1 MTAHSYAEPVNES
14 LRAGPTLL
22 ESLWR
27 YKLPVV
33 LFPLIM
39 AVIGFFVTS
48 AQQESYDATAVLFL
62 TNPGT
67 LPSIGGEI
75 GQRISPE
82 EFVPQQAARAASR
95 SVLEAARETL
105 DNAPS
110 IRDLVDNTS
119 IESNIEDLL
128 LRVNATADTGEEAA
142 EIANAIA
149 TSYMNLNRER
159 ERTDAA
165 AAVFEVNEQI
175 DSLEASLE
183 QVQNQLNDDP
193 SNLAL
198 QSQIQSL
205 SSRLIELESTVAT
218 VEAQSELRGDGV
230 DELEEARPPELPAR
244 PQVRLGVAIWGFLS
258 GVAAAIWAYW
268 YAGKSQ
274 RVLTRTDPE
283 AVLGV
288 PLLGEIPL
296 YRTQAEDELTG
307 LLQLD
312 PAAAEAYEFVLSSI
326 EFAMGDIDGG
336 RSLMITSTL
345 PGDGKTTTSL
355 QLAIAASRD
364 RRRVMMVDAD
374 IRARGLTTVL
384 GAQDRPG
391 LSDVAAVG
399 SRVADVVRR
408 YRFSE
413 KSQIPV
419 VTAGQRR
426 GDPAALL
433 RTNVF
438 RQAMSEIR
446 ASAELVIIDSSPL
459 LAVADAVI
467 VSGSVDGMVLV
478 VSHGTPVTELQKVR
492 ERLKFVSTPLLGYV
506 FNRSDATTAAA
517 YGYGYGVAEDD
528 DGQRRLLPN
537 TKRNRD
543 PGRDGD
549 GGGDRDAAPSASAM
563 DNGASNRDG
572 AAGRGSDMSERA
584 RLTDHEEL

>member
-1 MTAHSYAEPVNES
+1 MNES

-27 YKLPVV
+27 YRLPVV
-33 LFPLIM
+33 LFPLVM
-39 AVIGFFVTS
+39 GVIGFFVTS
-48 AQQESYDATAVLFL
+48 AQPPSYDATAVLFL

-67 LPSIGGEI
+67 LPGMGIDSRP
-75 GQRISPE
+75 RISPQ
-82 EFVPQQAARAASR
+82 EFVPQQAARASSR
-95 SVLEAARETL
+95 SVLEAARESL
-105 DNAPS
+105 ENAPS
-110 IRDLVDNTS
+110 IQDLIDHTS
-119 IESNIEDLL
+119 IDSNIEDLL
-128 LRVNATADTGEEAA
+128 LRVNATADTAEEAA

-149 TSYMNLNRER
+149 TAYMTQNRER
-159 ERTDAA
+159 ERADAA

-175 DSLEASLE
+175 SSLEASLE
-183 QVQNQLNDDP
+183 QVQSQLNDDP

-205 SSRLIELESTVAT
+205 SARLIELESTVST
-218 VEAQSELRGDGV
+218 VEAQAQLRGDGV

-258 GVAAAIWAYW
+258 GIAAAIWAYW
-268 YAGKSQ
+268 YAGRSQ
-274 RVLTRTDPE
+274 RVLNRTDPE
-283 AVLGV
+283 DVLGV

-296 YRTQAEDELTG
+296 YRAEADDELTG

-326 EFAMGDIDGG
+326 EFALGDTVGG
-336 RSLMITSTL
+336 KSLMVTSTL

-384 GAQDRPG
+384 RAQDRPG
-391 LSDVAAVG
+391 LSDIAADGVK
-399 SRVADVVRR
+399 VADVVRR

-413 KSQIPV
+413 SSQIPV

-438 RQAMSEIR
+438 RKTMNEIR

-467 VSGSVDGMVLV
+467 VSGSADGMVLV
-478 VSHGTPVTELQKVR
+478 VSHGTPVSELQKVR

-517 YGYGYGVAEDD
+517 YGYGYGIAEDT
-528 DGQRRLLPN
+528 DGQRRLLPK
-537 TKRNRD
+537 TRRAKERSR
-543 PGRDGD
+543 PEPEPR
-549 GGGDRDAAPSASAM
+549 RHLVARP
-563 DNGASNRDG
+563 
-572 AAGRGSDMSERA
+572 SERYEPDVEDVSNNGGSEA
-584 RLTDHEEL
+584 AERAQVTDHEEL